1 MTYLVLLINLLYWFF
16 WLMILI
22 RIIFSFA
29 ALIPYYSSARRIVEA
44 LMPLFLFAE
53 RVTEPIL
60 APIRNIL
67 PATMGLDFSPLIA
80 ILLLELVRRLL
91 FSLLL

>member
-1 MTYLVLLINLLYWFF
+1 MAAVLTVINLIYWFF

-22 RIIFSFA
+22 RIIFSFV

-60 APIRNIL
+60 APIRSVL

-80 ILLLELVRRLL
+80 ILLLELIRRLL
-91 FSLLL
+91 FSLLI

>member
-1 MTYLVLLINLLYWFF
+1 MAILTTLINLIYWFF

-44 LMPLFLFAE
+44 LMPLFLLAE

-67 PATMGLDFSPLIA
+67 PAAGGLDFSPLIA
-80 ILLLELVRRLL
+80 ILLLELIRRLL